1 MISLLTSNQRIGSII
16 LSKQSDILQIKGLT
30 VVSKLK
36 EEAVP
41 ILQDVSFSMRRGET
55 IGLMGPSGSGKST
68 LAYVLA
74 NILTSPRY
82 QTAGNIRYSFIDNPS
97 KSYSP
102 GELAGQLSMIFQAP
116 YKSLNPLMT
125 CGAQLTECIQIHQDI
140 QKNEVES
147 LAHSYLER
155 VKLPK
160 EAFYKYPHQLSGGQ
174 IQRVMIALAL
184 SQQAE
189 LLIADE
195 PTASLDTDT
204 EKEILDL
211 IMTLKEEE
219 QFSLLLITHE
229 LAHVKT
235 YTDRILLLDKGE
247 LVEDQPK
254 GVFFSSP
261 QSDTGELLLR
271 SANQLG
277 LVSTT
282 AQPDV
287 LIPALSGRGISV
299 QYESRKTPFTSP
311 VFTLALDALD
321 FELHENSCL
330 GIMGLSGSG
339 KSSLVKAIKGMAPME
354 KGEILLH
361 QPRIGIS
368 YRDKKRPFLFH
379 QEVQLISQLNEQL
392 FDPRQKIHKGLKQ
405 VFQLHAK
412 RNTKRFEESLE
423 EYVSQLGLEVDLLDR
438 FPHQLSGGQL

>member
-1 MISLLTSNQRIGSII
+1 M
-16 LSKQSDILQIKGLT
+16 SKQSDILQIKGLT

-41 ILQDVSFSMRRGET
+41 ILKEVSFHVSRGET
-55 IGLMGPSGSGKST
+55 VGLMGPSGSGKST

-74 NILTSPRY
+74 QILSPPRF
-82 QTAGNIRYSFIDNPS
+82 QVAGNIHYSILKHHGKTYRPE
-97 KSYSP
+97 
-102 GELAGQLSMIFQAP
+102 ELSGKVSMIFQAP

-125 CGAQLTECIQIHQDI
+125 CGAHLTECIQIHQHI
-140 QKNEVES
+140 QKDGVES

-160 EAFYKYPHQLSGGQ
+160 EAFSKYPHQLSGGQ

-195 PTASLDTDT
+195 PTASLDIDT

-211 IMTLKEEE
+211 IMAIKEEE

-229 LAHVKT
+229 LAHVKA
-235 YTDRILLLDKGE
+235 YADRILLLDKGE
-247 LVEDQPK
+247 LVEDQAT

-261 QSDTGELLLR
+261 QSDTGRLLLE
-271 SANQLG
+271 SVNLLSQIAE
-277 LVSTT
+277 T
-282 AQPDV
+282 AP
-287 LIPALSGRGISV
+287 PEPKSPTLSGRGISV
-299 QYESRKTPFTSP
+299 QYESRKTPFSSP
-311 VFTLALDALD
+311 IFTLALNSLD
-321 FELHENSCL
+321 IELHKNSCL

-339 KSSLVKAIKGMAPME
+339 KSSLVKAIKGMTPMV

-361 QPRIGIS
+361 NPGIEIS
-368 YRDKKRPFLFH
+368 YHEKTRPFPFH

-392 FDPRQKIHKGLKQ
+392 FDPRQKILKGLKQ
-405 VFQLHAK
+405 VYQLHAK
-412 RNTKRFEESLE
+412 RNTKRFGDSLE
-423 EYVSQLGLEVDLLDR
+423 EYASQLGLEVGLLDR
-438 FPHQLSGGQL
+438 FPHQLSGGQLQRTNILRALLVNPN